1 MINFEDNL
9 NNEIEKLTEEQID
22 NYYQNGITDG
32 LSDEQRTYLY
42 FKDQAEAYADV
53 MGDASAPESPDLP
66 DARLWEQGYG
76 IDELDYPDMEG
87 FDDTPTSPVLK
98 GREGLTIPAK
108 EDRMLEIKWAD
119 YWNKN
124 GKEWGV
130 QVHGTHTAEVVDGFY
145 EFKANNPDIP
155 NWWFP
160 RDFMNGQQLTQRAFV
175 GWGVTQEDIDNLK
188 EGFEKGIFD
197 KEKDKKLLE
206 LVNDLDGSDNL
217 IKSIDTPTNVAD
229 DFVEQ
234 RYSNKNLPNVN
245 EQELSRLAKSI
256 GVENVDK
263 LKAFGGIGLKVLGY
277 LDEEI
282 LLTKP
287 LELASRGLKAAG
299 YSKAAAGAVT
309 GAAGIAAYETYWMLA
324 NIGMAAY
331 AQLQGEM
338 RENNP
343 ELQNLIGNAMM
354 SSATGVTSNQPID
367 VDKNKKSVP
376 FNNAAQLEKDM
387 RRWARGSLGVQAYQ
401 ATIGKVTNT
410 EDIVSMAMKGIRPM
424 LGANE

>member
-1 MINFEDNL
+1 MINPGENVQRMNPQDL
-9 NNEIEKLTEEQID
+9 KGQDKEAYDRLAQEKLAAEENLKDVKNKPVSGTPGAQQARV
-22 NYYQNGITDG
+22 NYYQRKLNDVV
-32 LSDEQRTYLY
+32 DEINNFLAEESAEKY
-42 FKDQAEAYADV
+42 FHNYMNTRSAESNA
-53 MGDASAPESPDLP
+53 L
-66 DARLWEQGYG
+66 
-76 IDELDYPDMEG
+76 
-87 FDDTPTSPVLK
+87 
-98 GREGLTIPAK
+98 
-108 EDRMLEIKWAD
+108 
-119 YWNKN
+119 NKN
-124 GKEWGV
+124 TRYGPGGMPPVENYSY
-130 QVHGTHTAEVVDGFY
+130 AE
-145 EFKANNPDIP
+145 
-155 NWWFP
+155 
-160 RDFMNGQQLTQRAFV
+160 
-175 GWGVTQEDIDNLK
+175 
-188 EGFEKGIFD
+188 
-197 KEKDKKLLE
+197 
-206 LVNDLDGSDNL
+206 
-217 IKSIDTPTNVAD
+217 
-229 DFVEQ
+229 
-234 RYSNKNLPNVN
+234 LPNIN

-324 NIGMAAY
+324 NVGMAAY
-331 AQLQGEM
+331 AQLQGELG
-338 RENNP
+338 ENNP

-401 ATIGKVTNT
+401 ATIGKATNT